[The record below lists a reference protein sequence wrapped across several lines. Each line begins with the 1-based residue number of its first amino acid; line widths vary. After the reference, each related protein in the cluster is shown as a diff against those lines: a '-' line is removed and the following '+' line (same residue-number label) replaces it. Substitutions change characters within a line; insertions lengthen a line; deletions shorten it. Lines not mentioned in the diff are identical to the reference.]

1 MQSQNG
7 DEIHVLALAGSL
19 RSGSFDQALI
29 RAARELAREL
39 APEHV
44 RIGDLDL
51 STLPFYDGDLEAA
64 GDPEEVAALKIAIA
78 RADALLIATPEYNGS
93 VPALLKNAIDWASR
107 RRLDSPL
114 RNKPAAVMGASPS
127 SGGTRRARSHLRD
140 VLHRAGADVADGPS
154 LYLAR
159 AFERVSDGRLTSED
173 AREAVRKIVAGL
185 VDAVAIDT
193 AKTVGD
199 AA

>member
-29 RAARELAREL
+29 RAARELA
-39 APEHV
+39 PEHV

-51 STLPFYDGDLEAA
+51 STLPFYNGDLEAA

-78 RADALLIATPEYNGS
+78 RADALLIATPEYNGF
-93 VPALLKNAIDWASR
+93 VPALLKNAIDRASR
-107 RRLDSPL
+107 RRPDSPL
-114 RNKPAAVMGASPS
+114 RNKLAEPAAVMGASPS

-185 VDAVAIDT
+185 VDAVASDT

>member
-7 DEIHVLALAGSL
+7 NDIHILALAGSF
-19 RSGSFDQALI
+19 RSGSFNQVLV

-51 STLPFYDGDLEAA
+51 STLPFYDGDLGAA
-64 GDPEEVAALKIAIA
+64 GDPVEVSALKTAIA

-93 VPALLKNAIDWASR
+93 VPAVLKNAIDWASR
-107 RRLDSPL
+107 RRPDSPL
-114 RNKPAAVMGASPS
+114 RNEPAVVMGASPS
-127 SGGTRRARSHLRD
+127 PGGTRRAKSHLRD
-140 VLHRAGADVADGPS
+140 VLHRAGADVVVGPF
-154 LYLAR
+154 LHLAR
-159 AFERVSDGRLTSED
+159 ALEHVSDGRLTSED
-173 AREAVRKIVAGL
+173 AREAVREIVAGL
-185 VDAVAIDT
+185 VDADVLDT